1 MAKTIVLEK
10 EVSMSTLNDLE
21 QLNELG
27 IPVSSLAR
35 LWKTSVNYVKMQI
48 RRFNIPCT
56 IRETDGAMHLSSYY
70 AAELQSYL
78 LMPKDERPKCEK
90 PSVNNPRLGRYKDY
104 YRKSEVIGKLGI
116 TEDELDNLIINGK
129 LTPVYLMNENC
140 KHTSRQRPDKP
151 RKRVA
156 FSIKEVEEFER
167 NRHII

>member
-1 MAKTIVLEK
+1 
-10 EVSMSTLNDLE
+10 
-21 QLNELG
+21 
-27 IPVSSLAR
+27 
-35 LWKTSVNYVKMQI
+35 
-48 RRFNIPCT
+48 
-56 IRETDGAMHLSSYY
+56 
-70 AAELQSYL
+70 
-78 LMPKDERPKCEK
+78 MPKDERPKCEK

-116 TEDELDNLIINGK
+116 TEGELDNLIINGK